1 MSTSASH
8 PAAARTP
15 SELST
20 AGDEEKAL
28 SVKGSG
34 AQGVAAAGSYE
45 HEIVSE
51 TEGPFVK
58 LSRHLKT
65 LGVETRSLER
75 VPEDQRDELP
85 FWRLALRQTQFW
97 FSVNLSFSCLATG
110 YLGSLYYTLD
120 FKTSLAVIYLGVA
133 LGCAVSATMA
143 TLGPKTGLRTMA
155 IARFAGGFPG
165 TAFMTLVNAIV
176 QICYSISTAIVG
188 GQALRAINGCSLVVG
203 IVVLTVVVFVLCVF
217 GYKHVHHWERWAWI
231 GSFIIYCIVLGLGSR
246 GNYDVNRLTPTMD
259 EGRELTGD
267 VLSFLGI
274 MFSVGSGWTSI
285 AADYNITVPA
295 STPSWIIWCSTWI
308 GMYLPIVFTCSV
320 SATFMALSK
329 PDYVT
334 AFEEDSLGG
343 VVGHILIQNVGGFGK
358 FLMVLLAFSTV
369 SAQIPNCYS
378 GALCIQAIHPVLLK
392 IPRILF
398 VVLFTAIYLACALA
412 GREHLSEIVSNFA
425 AILAYYTA
433 FLAVI
438 VFVEVFWF
446 RRKNGPLGAKTNW
459 DDVADFRKLPPG
471 IACCASIA
479 CTIPVVVMGMAATW
493 YVGPIALAIAKPYG
507 GDLGFEISAG
517 VSLVTYPIFRYA
529 EIRYFGR

>member
-1 MSTSASH
+1 MSA
-8 PAAARTP
+8 PATLPPATARTP

-28 SVKGSG
+28 SLK
-34 AQGVAAAGSYE
+34 AGTDE
-45 HEIVSE
+45 GQHANNHEIVSE
-51 TEGPFVK
+51 VEGPLAKF
-58 LSRHLKT
+58 SRHLKT

-85 FWRLALRQTQFW
+85 LWRIALRQVMFW
-97 FSVNLSFSCLATG
+97 FSVNCSASCLATG
-110 YLGSLYYTLD
+110 YLGSLYFTLD
-120 FKTSLAVIYLGVA
+120 YRTSLAVIYLGVA
-133 LGCAVSATMA
+133 LGVSVSATMA

-155 IARFAGGFPG
+155 VARFAGGFPG
-165 TAFMTLVNAIV
+165 TAFMTLLNAVV
-176 QICYSISTAIVG
+176 QICYSISTAIIG
-188 GQALRAINGCSLVVG
+188 GQILRGINGCSLVVG
-203 IVVLTVVVFVLCVF
+203 IVVLAVVVLVLCVY
-217 GYKHVHHWERWAWI
+217 GYQFVHYWERWAWI
-231 GSFIIYCIVLGLGSR
+231 GCVIIYCIVLGLGR
-246 GNYDVNRLTPTMD
+246 HGDYDVNRLTAIMD

-285 AADYNITVPA
+285 AADYNITVP
-295 STPSWIIWCSTWI
+295 SRTPAWLLWTSTWI
-308 GMYLPIVFTCSV
+308 GMYLPIVFTCTV

-329 PDYVT
+329 PDYVA

-343 VVGHILIQNVGGFGK
+343 ILGHILIQNVGGFGK

-378 GALCIQAIHPVLLK
+378 GALCIQAIHPILLRV
-392 IPRILF
+392 PRILF
-398 VVLFTAIYLACALA
+398 VILFTVIYLVCALV

-433 FLAVI
+433 FLASI
-438 VFVEVFWF
+438 VFIEVFWF
-446 RRKNGPLGAKTNW
+446 RRKNGPLGEQTNW
-459 DDVADFRKLPPG
+459 DDVADFKKLPPG

-517 VSLVTYPIFRYA
+517 MSMITYPLFRYA